1 MSLVKGR
8 DLSLTGTHVIRN
20 GLFLIDKWD
29 PAKEETKQLHEI
41 NIENKMECMKRIA
54 NIANLSLDMSEL
66 TRREKITTTLIS
78 KYDQSWDA
86 HFTMLVEY
94 VDENFKVDQQQST
107 VKHNWDGGTVTNVK
121 KIYPCLGSSHSG
133 YEGDKINLVK
143 IRVKKMISELKLIA

>member
-1 MSLVKGR
+1 LSKEDLYKVDILAFCRTKFYGAGSLMSLVKGR

-66 TRREKITTTLIS
+66 THQEKITTTLIS
-78 KYDQSWDA
+78 KNDQSWDA
-86 HFTMLVEY
+86 HFAMLVEY
-94 VDENFKVDQQQST
+94 VDENFKVDQ
-107 VKHNWDGGTVTNVK
+107 
-121 KIYPCLGSSHSG
+121 
-133 YEGDKINLVK
+133 
-143 IRVKKMISELKLIA
+143 